1 MWATAVNHPAG
12 ASANSITISNNQH
25 MTVSMT
31 EIQNVSSSVMAP
43 YPWDHH
49 HHLRHN
55 NNQQN
60 SNQEHLVHQHQHHQ
74 HQQQQQLDDPSVSLI
89 IFLFFIIRRISWFM
103 DFHILLSHQ
112 S

>member
-12 ASANSITISNNQH
+12 ASANSMTINSSSNQH
-25 MTVSMT
+25 LTVSMT

-55 NNQQN
+55 NQQN
-60 SNQEHLVHQHQHHQ
+60 NNQEHLVHQQQHHQ
-74 HQQQQQLDDPSVSLI
+74 HQQQQLDDPSVSLI
-89 IFLFFIIRRISWFM
+89 FFIR
-103 DFHILLSHQ
+103 
-112 S
+112 

>member
-55 NNQQN
+55 NQQN
-60 SNQEHLVHQHQHHQ
+60 NNQDHLVHQQQHHQ
-74 HQQQQQLDDPSVSLI
+74 HHQQQQLDDPSVSLI
-89 IFLFFIIRRISWFM
+89 IFLFFIIRTISWFM

>member
-12 ASANSITISNNQH
+12 ASANSITINNINNQH

-55 NNQQN
+55 NQQN
-60 SNQEHLVHQHQHHQ
+60 DNQEHLVHQQQHHQ
-74 HQQQQQLDDPSVSLI
+74 HQQQQQLDDPSVSFKIL
-89 IFLFFIIRRISWFM
+89 FLFSLLTILWFM
-103 DFHILLSHQ
+103 DFHIHRS
-112 S
+112 